1 MLTYA
6 DERMLTYA
14 DEKDA
19 KVRRRAIAALA
30 ELLYYHARLT
40 YADEC

>member
-1 MLTYA
+1 MLMCA

-19 KVRRRAIAALA
+19 QVRRRAIAALA
-30 ELLYYHARLT
+30 ELHYPHARLT
-40 YADEC
+40 YADVC